1 MILISRIVALFF
13 FSSFKQT
20 HGLSQYLLTVKKKI
34 ALKRNLRRLRLG
46 VSVLKSHRLRF
57 SKTTKENFDC
67 PFCKDTY
74 ESELHFLLVC
84 PIYSA
89 LRKMYIPTK
98 FYIRPSAFK
107 MALLLADI
115 KLVTALSNYMSKA
128 FDLRNARTIC
138 PGP

>member
-1 MILISRIVALFF
+1 MILIPRIITF
-13 FSSFKQT
+13 FSLPLNKHT
-20 HGLSQYLLTVKKKI
+20 DYLNTCLLQKNV
-34 ALKRNLRRLRLG
+34 ALKRNTIRLRLG
-46 VSVLKSHRLRF
+46 VSVLKSHQLHF
-57 SKTTKENFDC
+57 SKTTQENFDC

-128 FDLRNARTIC
+128 FDLRNARSIC
-138 PGP
+138 LGLR